1 MFKFSHQCSPLDF
14 LVIKVIHHIPTF
26 PQLTTSKRTPFNI
39 MSKSPVSIETA
50 FGLSSYIQKPSTSST
65 SLNFVGVLKARFSDF
80 LVHECS
86 KGNASTT
93 ADEIAILV
101 DNLEDSMSKIKAEDD
116 VVIKEREEAKEQAVK
131 KAKLSETASS
141 TPNPS
146 TPTPI
151 PTIDSSP
158 SDDEYTLSVKKCT
171 SKLFEII
178 GQSELDSL
186 TAFLV
191 LYNPA
196 NSSAL
201 ATTNPPPPQ
210 SYRLPKFSDKS
221 VRGVIHNI
229 IKSENFRD
237 LAVADTHEQ
246 CIRIW
251 PFSLRTSVPNYKAY
265 TPSQNNSNGSQPR
278 GKNSNKRKKRELADR
293 PWPKT
298 RGSFLRFVVYME
310 NCETMSAVKDLQM
323 KLNTKS
329 LAYAGTKDKRGVTT
343 QFMTVPLMYPQQVS
357 ERAYKWLLARF

>member
-1 MFKFSHQCSPLDF
+1 
-14 LVIKVIHHIPTF
+14 
-26 PQLTTSKRTPFNI
+26 

-201 ATTNPPPPQ
+201 ATTNPPPPNPTASQ
-210 SYRLPKFSDKS
+210 SS
-221 VRGVIHNI
+221 
-229 IKSENFRD
+229 
-237 LAVADTHEQ
+237 
-246 CIRIW
+246 
-251 PFSLRTSVPNYKAY
+251 RTSLFEA
-265 TPSQNNSNGSQPR
+265 
-278 GKNSNKRKKRELADR
+278 
-293 PWPKT
+293 
-298 RGSFLRFVVYME
+298 
-310 NCETMSAVKDLQM
+310 
-323 KLNTKS
+323 
-329 LAYAGTKDKRGVTT
+329 
-343 QFMTVPLMYPQQVS
+343 
-357 ERAYKWLLARF
+357 